1 MNTIIINKKEWTIK
15 IAEVLLDG
23 ITLEEVLDYLAS
35 VSDVIVSIN
44 SNQDYMLVDETKSK
58 NYIIRK
64 NENDMELSVLS
75 IM

>member
-44 SNQDYMLVDETKSK
+44 SYQDYMLVDETKSK